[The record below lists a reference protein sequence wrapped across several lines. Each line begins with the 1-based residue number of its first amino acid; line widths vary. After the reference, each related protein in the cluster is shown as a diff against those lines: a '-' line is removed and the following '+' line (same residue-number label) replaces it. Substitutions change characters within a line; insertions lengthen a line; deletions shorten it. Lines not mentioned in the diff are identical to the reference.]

1 MLPVKEIGAP
11 KRSVPSKLPVAP
23 PALEAA
29 AVGAVVAAAAGA
41 VVAAG
46 AGAAVVGFV
55 AGAVVGAG
63 GALVGAEVLAGAL
76 HAAAAAKQ
84 QISRRATLVDI
95 SPQCLMSILRRL

>member
-1 MLPVKEIGAP
+1 MLPVNEIGAP

-23 PALEAA
+23 PAVEAA

-55 AGAVVGAG
+55 AGAVVGAE

-76 HAAAAAKQ
+76 HAAAATAKQ
-84 QISRRATLVDI
+84 QISRRTTFVDI
-95 SPQCLMSILRRL
+95 SPQCLMSIL